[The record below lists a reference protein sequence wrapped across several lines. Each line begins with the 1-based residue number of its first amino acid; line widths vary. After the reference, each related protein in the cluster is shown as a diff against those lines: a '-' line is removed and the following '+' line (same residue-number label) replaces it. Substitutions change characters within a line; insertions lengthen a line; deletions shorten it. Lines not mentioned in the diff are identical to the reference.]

1 MSDKVNGNRK
11 KRIWVLKR
19 IILLSFLAAVS
30 IPIVICVFLVT
41 RMRSLEMQMAQ
52 MQQSAAAEET
62 SEEAAAPQSEEARH
76 DEAEEAAP
84 PAQDE
89 LENLTEEDSI
99 REWENE
105 QEQNPAPSTPPPGI
119 RKVYLTFDDGPS
131 IYTDDILDILQQ
143 YDVKATFFVVA
154 DGKEGYEDAYR
165 RILEEGHTLGMHS
178 YSHVYKEIYSSK
190 EAFIMDVNRLQDYIH
205 EITGE
210 YPEVYRFPGGSS
222 NHTSRTDMQEL
233 KNYLDEIGIVWYDWN
248 ISGGDATGHLTKSQI
263 VSNCT
268 ANLKNFGEA
277 VILLHDAGDKR
288 STVEALPEII
298 ETILAM
304 ENTVILPITKDT
316 VPVQHGNTG
325 S

>member
-11 KRIWVLKR
+11 KRIWILKR
-19 IILLSFLAAVS
+19 IILLSFLAAVT
-30 IPIVICVFLVT
+30 IPTVISVLLGMRV
-41 RMRSLEMQMAQ
+41 RSLEVQVAQ
-52 MQQSAAAEET
+52 MQEEQSAKEVPAQSDNAQASET
-62 SEEAAAPQSEEARH
+62 DATDEAAQEPTA
-76 DEAEEAAP
+76 D
-84 PAQDE
+84 D

-99 REWENE
+99 KEWEE
-105 QEQNPAPSTPPPGI
+105 AEKEHPLPATPPPGI

-131 IYTDDILDILQQ
+131 IYTDDILDILDE

-178 YSHVYKEIYSSK
+178 YSHIYREIYSSK
-190 EAFIMDVNRLQDYIH
+190 EAFIMDVNRLQDYLY
-205 EITGE
+205 EVTGK

-248 ISGGDATGHLTKSQI
+248 ISGGDAPARLGKNQI

-268 ANLKNFGEA
+268 ANLKNYGEA
-277 VILLHDAGDKR
+277 VILLHDSGDKK
-288 STVEALPEII
+288 STVEALPEVI

-316 VPVQHGNTG
+316 VPVQHGNTN